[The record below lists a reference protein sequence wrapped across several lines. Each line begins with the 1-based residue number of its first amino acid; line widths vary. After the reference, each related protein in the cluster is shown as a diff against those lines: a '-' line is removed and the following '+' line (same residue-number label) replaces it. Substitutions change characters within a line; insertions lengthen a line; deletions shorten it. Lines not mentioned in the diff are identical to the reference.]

1 VPSHA
6 PRRAASLGRRCLA
19 ALDWALGASGAAFG
33 IAIGLLILLMT
44 ADIAIRYFGWG
55 SLPWL
60 IEVVEYILCGGS
72 FLAAPWVLRQGAH
85 VRVDILL
92 TSLPARI
99 TRRVEQALDLVGC
112 AVSAA
117 LFYYGCI
124 AVAQAWRAGALI
136 YKSWWTPEWLV
147 LLPVP
152 LACLLLF
159 AEFVLRVL
167 RVEGVVRAPDALGR
181 ASL

>member
-1 VPSHA
+1 MS
-6 PRRAASLGRRCLA
+6 
-19 ALDWALGASGAAFG
+19 
-33 IAIGLLILLMT
+33 

-92 TSLPARI
+92 TALPAQVSRRI
-99 TRRVEQALDLVGC
+99 EQLLDIIGC
-112 AVSAA
+112 AVSAV
-117 LFYYGCI
+117 LFYYACI
-124 AVAQAWRAGALI
+124 AVAQAWRTDAII
-136 YKSWWTPEWLV
+136 YKSWWTPEWIV

-152 LACLLLF
+152 IACVLLF
-159 AEFVLRVL
+159 AEFVLRAL
-167 RVEGVVRAPDALGR
+167 RVEGVVAAPGSLGR